1 MLLQSTKSLW
11 GASGLYGAMS
21 VVQPPSLWWLRP
33 MQVLQQVAASE
44 GCPLSPDAA
53 ASIAA
58 LADGDVRNA
67 IQTLQVMFAGPG
79 RWRRAQRHPDPASH
93 VCRPPCEAGLLGSAD
108 YGRAGGPW
116 TLTLHTAVFWVW
128 VLLCL
133 LEQHISARHVVNT
146 ASMQCAGCRYCFA

>member
-1 MLLQSTKSLW
+1 MCTIHAAAEHEIAVGSK
-11 GASGLYGAMS
+11 
-21 VVQPPSLWWLRP
+21 RP
-33 MQVLQQVAASE
+33 VRRDECRSAPLPVVAAAHA
-44 GCPLSPDAA
+44 GAA
-53 ASIAA
+53 AGGCFGGLPSIP
-58 LADGDVRNA
+58 RRCC
-67 IQTLQVMFAGPG
+67 QHRGPG